1 MMIFADKLI
10 ELRKK
15 NGWSQEELAEKLEV
29 SRQTVSKWEGAQSVP
44 DLGRMLKLSELFGVT
59 TDCLMKDELE
69 LEPAARE
76 REETVE
82 PDGTMP
88 LPVSMEEATEYLRLR
103 WWMAG
108 WVALGVALCI
118 LSPVTLILL
127 NGGVDAGVIHMTNDA
142 AVALGCVVL
151 FLLVAAGVGLFIYTG
166 MRLKKYEDWERMPLD
181 TAYGVDGMIR
191 NRMEK
196 YAPTHTRQLVIGVL
210 LCVLCVVPLFLVQAL
225 LPTEWNMLTGV
236 AALLVFVAVGV
247 ERLVQT
253 GIRWSTFDIVLE
265 TGSYTREMKLENRRN
280 GLVAGIYW
288 SAVTAG
294 YLLWSFLS
302 SAWDRTWIVWPIA
315 GICYGILTAILQAV
329 RRSRAQSR

>member
-1 MMIFADKLI
+1 MIFADKLI

-69 LEPAARE
+69 LENTARE
-76 REETVE
+76 REEAVE
-82 PDGTMP
+82 PDGTVP

-108 WVALGVALCI
+108 RVALGVALCI
-118 LSPVTLILL
+118 LSPVMLILL
-127 NGGVDAGVIHMTNDA
+127 SDGVGAGVIHMTPEA
-142 AVALGCVVL
+142 ATALGCVVL
-151 FLLVAAGVGLFIYTG
+151 FLLVALGVGLFIYTG
-166 MRLKKYEDWERMPLD
+166 MRLKKYEDWEKLPLD
-181 TAYGVDGMIR
+181 TAYGVDGMVR
-191 NRMEK
+191 DRMEK
-196 YAPTHTRQLVIGVL
+196 YAPAHTRELVMGVV

-225 LPTEWNMLTGV
+225 RPTAWNIV
-236 AALLVFVAVGV
+236 ASVAVLLAFVAVGV

-265 TGSYTREMKLENRRN
+265 TGTYTREMKRENRRN

-294 YLLWSFLS
+294 YLLWSFIS
-302 SAWDRTWIVWPIA
+302 NAWGRTWIVWPIA
-315 GICYGILTAILQAV
+315 GICYGILTAVLQAV

>member
-1 MMIFADKLI
+1 
-10 ELRKK
+10 
-15 NGWSQEELAEKLEV
+15 
-29 SRQTVSKWEGAQSVP
+29 
-44 DLGRMLKLSELFGVT
+44 
-59 TDCLMKDELE
+59 
-69 LEPAARE
+69 
-76 REETVE
+76 
-82 PDGTMP
+82 
-88 LPVSMEEATEYLRLR
+88 
-103 WWMAG
+103 MAG

-127 NGGVDAGVIHMTNDA
+127 SGGVEAGVIHMAEDA

-151 FLLVAAGVGLFIYTG
+151 FLLVAAGVAMFIYTG
-166 MRLKKYEDWERMPLD
+166 MRLRKYEDWEKMPLD

-191 NRMEK
+191 DRMEK
-196 YAPTHTRQLVIGVL
+196 YAPTHTRQLVMGVV
-210 LCVLCVVPLFLVQAL
+210 LCVLCVVPLFLMQAL
-225 LPTEWNMLTGV
+225 HPTEWNILTAV
-236 AALLVFVAVGV
+236 AALLAFVAVGV

-302 SAWDRTWIVWPIA
+302 GAWNRTWIVWPIA

-329 RRSRAQSR
+329 RRSRAQSRY

>member
-1 MMIFADKLI
+1 MIFADKLI

-76 REETVE
+76 REETLE
-82 PDGTMP
+82 PDGTVP
-88 LPVSMEEATEYLRLR
+88 LAVSMEETSEYLRLR
-103 WWMAG
+103 WWMSG

-127 NGGVDAGVIHMTNDA
+127 TGGAVTGIIHMTEDA
-142 AVALGCVVL
+142 AAALGCVVL
-151 FLLVAAGVGLFIYTG
+151 FLLVAAGVGMFIYTG
-166 MRLKKYEDWERMPLD
+166 MRLKKFENWERMPLD

-191 NRMEK
+191 DRMEK
-196 YAPTHTRQLVIGVL
+196 YTSTHTRQLVLGVV
-210 LCVLCVVPLFLVQAL
+210 LCVLCVIPLFLVQAL
-225 LPTEWNMLTGV
+225 HPTEWNILSSV
-236 AALLVFVAVGV
+236 AALLVLVAVGV

-265 TGSYTREMKLENRRN
+265 SGSYTREMKRENRRN

-294 YLLWSFLS
+294 YLLWSFIS
-302 SAWDRTWIVWPIA
+302 GAWERTWIVWPIA
-315 GICYGILTAILQAV
+315 ALGYGILTAVLQAV